1 LLFLIFLSMGLTCL
15 TLAIPIQLKQ
25 NWVTIGWAVE
35 AVILTW
41 IGFHLADY
49 KLRLAGFLVA
59 TLLAIRL
66 LFYDTLSPVTD
77 LGFAVL
83 LNERSATFLAGII
96 AIFAM
101 AYLYAQHREKLVGQ
115 EASRIAGL
123 IIAANFL
130 LIFLL
135 TTELSHYF
143 DLCYDREKVYQ
154 LQRDIHGQK
163 ELAISALWAAYSILL
178 VTLGILR
185 KYQPIRLLA
194 ILLFGVTILKVFLL
208 DLSDLE
214 KLYRIIS
221 FIGLGIIL
229 LAVSFMY
236 QKYRNQINEFVLK

>member
-1 LLFLIFLSMGLTCL
+1 MGLTCL

-25 NWVTIGWAVE
+25 NWITIGWAVE

-41 IGFHLADY
+41 IGFHLADS
-49 KLRLAGFLVA
+49 KLRLAAFLVA
-59 TLLAIRL
+59 ALVAIRL
-66 LFYDTLSPVTD
+66 VFYDGSFFP
-77 LGFAVL
+77 
-83 LNERSATFLAGII
+83 SATDQSFTFLFNKRSVTFLVGII

-101 AYLYAQHREKLVGQ
+101 AYLYAQYRGKLLG
-115 EASRIAGL
+115 AAL

-143 DLCYDREKVYQ
+143 ELRYYREKVYQ

-163 ELAISALWAAYSILL
+163 TLAISALWATYSILL
-178 VTLGILR
+178 VILGILR

-214 KLYRIIS
+214 RIYRIIS

-236 QKYRNQINEFVLK
+236 QKYRNQIDEFVLK